1 MHPRNGN
8 DERDVVAQV
17 LATGSEYG
25 MKAVYTTGEVADICK
40 ISQQTVIRCFDSG
53 RLKGFRVPGSKFRR
67 VPRAELVRFMKANDI
82 PLQNLDSGRRR
93 VLIVDDD
100 PEIVDLLVDIIGK
113 DARFEVKTASNGFD
127 AGSLTKEFRPDILLL
142 DYMLPDING
151 NVVCQRVRSDA
162 DLAHTKIIIVS
173 GAVSPAE
180 IENLKA
186 AGADDFVKK
195 PFDIQ
200 KLLDRMAELVGLES

>member
-1 MHPRNGN
+1 MHPQDRSL
-8 DERDVVAQV
+8 ERAAVAQA
-17 LATGSEYG
+17 LTTGSELG
-25 MKAVYTTGEVADICK
+25 MKSVYTTGEVAEICK

-67 VPRAELVRFMKANDI
+67 VPRAELVRFMKANNI
-82 PLQNLDSGRRR
+82 PLENLETGRRR

-100 PEIVDLLVDIIGK
+100 PEIVELLVEIIGQ
-113 DARFEVKTASNGFD
+113 DQRFEAKTASNGFD
-127 AGSLTKEFRPDILLL
+127 AGVLTKEFRPDLILL

-151 NVVCQRVRSDA
+151 NVVCQRVRSDP
-162 DLAHTKIIIVS
+162 DLAHTRIIIVS

-180 IENLKA
+180 IEKLRA

-195 PFDIQ
+195 PFDVQ
-200 KLLDRMAELVGLES
+200 KLLDRMAELVGLEV